1 MNTVLRNLGL
11 RFSILEEKKK
21 DDAVYL
27 KFDKLVSNMI
37 FVNLL
42 NMCACEC
49 VLNCINIYSRLCI
62 YSAIGRAQHISPF
75 FTQMNDNKL

>member
-11 RFSILEEKKK
+11 RFSILEEKKN

-27 KFDKLVSNMI
+27 KFDKLVSNVI

-42 NMCACEC
+42 NMCACVC
-49 VLNCINIYSRLCI
+49 
-62 YSAIGRAQHISPF
+62 
-75 FTQMNDNKL
+75 